1 MEKATVSKAEDR
13 SYRNCFDLGITGK
26 KSTIL
31 DMSVTKMPMAAKM
44 MKSVYALEIEM
55 KKGVIGGEIP
65 SEFVS
70 FGIKELQKLYIEYMH
85 KKKIDA
91 AADDDAKDCVREYY
105 LRQLSSNKLYISL
118 FGLLLSVVALL

>member
-44 MKSVYALEIEM
+44 MKSAYALEIEM

-70 FGIKELQKLYIEYMH
+70 SSLHEDNLHGNQRDEEYV
-85 KKKIDA
+85 KNEEANI
-91 AADDDAKDCVREYY
+91 
-105 LRQLSSNKLYISL
+105 N
-118 FGLLLSVVALL
+118 